1 MGEEMDVQPSK
12 SAAHRRARVVGA
24 LAVCVAALAACGSS
38 ATSVESASDSG
49 DPAAW
54 IGTRGVE
61 FVVKNA
67 TSGSFYVWDRGGGD
81 VRTLKSNE
89 STTFSGERS
98 GADDLEIAVSWN
110 ADGSS
115 PVEIDGSNP
124 STYYP
129 SVTVQGDK
137 RCGENFSVKQT
148 LTCQDSVG
156 GRSFTVK
163 VTRETDS
170 DKFKRFS
177 ITVS

>member
-1 MGEEMDVQPSK
+1 MV
-12 SAAHRRARVVGA
+12 
-24 LAVCVAALAACGSS
+24 LTACGSS
-38 ATSVESASDSG
+38 AAPVESPSDSG

-54 IGTRGVE
+54 IGTKGVE
-61 FVVKNA
+61 FVVTNG
-67 TSGSFYVWDRGGGD
+67 TSDSFYVWDRGGGD

-98 GADDLEIAVSWN
+98 GADDLEIAESWN

-115 PVEIDGSNP
+115 SIEIDGSNP

-137 RCGENFSVKQT
+137 RCGENFSVRQT
-148 LTCQDSVG
+148 ITCQGSAG
-156 GRSFTVK
+156 GRSFTAK

-177 ITVS
+177 TSVS

>member
-1 MGEEMDVQPSK
+1 MRPTIG
-12 SAAHRRARVVGA
+12 SARRHGWAIGT
-24 LAVCVAALAACGSS
+24 LVASIMVLTACGSS
-38 ATSVESASDSG
+38 AAPVESPSDSG

-54 IGTRGVE
+54 IGTKGVE
-61 FVVKNA
+61 FVVTNS

-98 GADDLEIAVSWN
+98 GADDIEIAVSWN

-115 PVEIDGSNP
+115 PIEIDGSNP

-137 RCGENFSVKQT
+137 KCGENFSVKQSK
-148 LTCQDSVG
+148 TCQDSVG

-177 ITVS
+177 IAVS

>member
-1 MGEEMDVQPSK
+1 MRPSTT
-12 SAAHRRARVVGA
+12 AAHRRARAVGA
-24 LAVCVAALAACGSS
+24 LAVCVVALAACSSS
-38 ATSVESASDSG
+38 ATPVESASDSG

-54 IGTRGVE
+54 IGTKGVE
-61 FVVKNA
+61 FVVTNG

-115 PVEIDGSNP
+115 PIEIDGSNP

-129 SVTVQGDK
+129 SVTVEGDDK
-137 RCGENFSVKQT
+137 RCGEGFSVKQT

>member
-1 MGEEMDVQPSK
+1 MRPTIV
-12 SAAHRRARVVGA
+12 SARRGGWA
-24 LAVCVAALAACGSS
+24 LGVLAASILVLSACGSS

-54 IGTRGVE
+54 IGTKGVE
-61 FVVKNA
+61 FVVTNS

-129 SVTVQGDK
+129 SVTVQADK
-137 RCGENFSVKQT
+137 RCGETFSVKKT
-148 LTCQDSVG
+148 LTCQDSAG